1 MTEPLVTV
9 KQGQLRGKKE
19 QDYHGGTFYRFSG
32 IPYAKAPIGE
42 LRFKAPQPA
51 ESWEGVRDATKEG
64 AECPSLN
71 LYFGYYVGNEDNC
84 LNLNVYTKSLPT
96 ENDEKKPVMVWV
108 HGGGF
113 LYGSNKSEYFG
124 PNYLLTQ
131 DIVLVAINY
140 RLGIFGFLSL
150 EDESLGIPGNAG
162 LKDQVLALKWVQ
174 QNIQN
179 FGGDPGNVTIFGES
193 AGAASV
199 HYLTLSPLTK
209 GLFHKAIIQS
219 GSSLN
224 PWTVGKRNAEDAAK
238 CMGYKDKDEK
248 AVLEKLKKE
257 NQRNIVTGV
266 FKIVDDFKART
277 IRPFSPV
284 IEAPSDDA
292 FLTEQPIE
300 ILKTGRNHQIPI
312 IMGYNT
318 AEGMLLELI
327 RRTKSYGDLPKD
339 LEGEVPWTLKIPPTS
354 GKAKEIAEK
363 ISKFYYNGEDV
374 SEENISKTYNLVG
387 DVQFLYGIQKAIRLQ
402 KRNGSQPIFVY
413 RNSLDG
419 TLNFFKKFCTAKY
432 FKTMILINFL
442 GRLSGNS
449 SLKGVFQKM
458 SAKIPHSEVEGVS
471 HADDLFYLF
480 PTFFTP
486 KIIPGSKEDNDIY
499 KFVKMWTNFAKCG
512 NPTPELDEKLNNIVW
527 KGIENE
533 KIDNILGL
541 DNELKLIKNLEE
553 ERVKFWDEIY
563 EEYS

>member
-32 IPYAKAPIGE
+32 IPYAKAPVGE

-51 ESWEGVRDATKEG
+51 ESWEGVKDATKEG

-84 LNLNVYTKSLPT
+84 LNLNVYIKSLPK
-96 ENDEKKPVMVWV
+96 ENNEKKPVMVWV

-124 PNYLLTQ
+124 PDYLLTE
-131 DIVLVAINY
+131 DIILVSINY

-150 EDESLGIPGNAG
+150 EDESLGVPGNTG
-162 LKDQVLALKWVQ
+162 LKDQVLALKWIQ
-174 QNIQN
+174 QNIHS
-179 FGGDPGNVTIFGES
+179 FGGDPHNVTIFGES

-209 GLFHKAIIQS
+209 GLFNKAIVQS

-224 PWTVGKRNAEDAAK
+224 PWALGKRNAEDAAK

-248 AVLEKLKKE
+248 AVLERLQKDS
-257 NQRNIVTGV
+257 QRNIVTGV

-284 IEAPSDDA
+284 IETPSEDA
-292 FLTEQPIE
+292 FLTEHPLE
-300 ILKTGRNHQIPI
+300 ILKSGRNHQIPMI
-312 IMGYNT
+312 IGYNT
-318 AEGMLLELI
+318 AEGMLIELI
-327 RRTKSYGDLPKD
+327 RRTKSYGELPKN
-339 LEGEVPWTLKIPPTS
+339 LEGEVPWDLKVPPTS
-354 GKAKEIAEK
+354 GKTKEIAEK
-363 ISKFYYNGEDV
+363 IRKYYYDGEDV
-374 SEENISKTYNLVG
+374 TDENVLKTYKLVG
-387 DVQFLYGIQKAIRLQ
+387 DIQFLYGIQKAIRLQ
-402 KRNGSQPIFVY
+402 KRNGSQPIYVY

-432 FKTMILINFL
+432 FKTMVLINFL
-442 GRLSGNS
+442 GKLSGNS
-449 SLKGVFQKM
+449 SLKTVFQKM
-458 SAKIPHSEVEGVS
+458 SAKLPYNESEGVA

-486 KIIPGSKEDNDIY
+486 KIVTGSKEDCDIY
-499 KFVKMWTNFAKCG
+499 ELVNVTIFFAKSG
-512 NPTPELDEKLNNIVW
+512 NPTPELDEKLNNVVW
-527 KGIENE
+527 KPIESE
-533 KIDNILGL
+533 HIDNVLGL
-541 DNELKLIKNLEE
+541 DNELKLIKNLEG
-553 ERVKFWDEIY
+553 ERLKFWEEIY